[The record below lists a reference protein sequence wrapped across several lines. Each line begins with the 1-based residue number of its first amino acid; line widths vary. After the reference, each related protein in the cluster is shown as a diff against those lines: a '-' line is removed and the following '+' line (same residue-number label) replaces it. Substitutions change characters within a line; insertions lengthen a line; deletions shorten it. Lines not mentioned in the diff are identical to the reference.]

1 VENTFIILKPD
12 AVQRQLSGQ
21 LIARFE
27 QRGLKIVALKLMS
40 VSEDLAKEHYAV
52 HKERPFFN
60 SLISYII
67 SGPVVAMV
75 LQGPNAIKAVR
86 NTVGSTNPVEAAPGS
101 IRGDYGMEIGRNLVH
116 ASDGPETAKAEI
128 ALWCGEENL
137 LGYEREVDRWILE

>member
-101 IRGDYGMEIGRNLVH
+101 IRGD
-116 ASDGPETAKAEI
+116 
-128 ALWCGEENL
+128 
-137 LGYEREVDRWILE
+137 

>member
-1 VENTFIILKPD
+1 MENTFVILKPD

-40 VSEDLAKEHYAV
+40 VPEELAKEHYAV

-60 SLISYII
+60 SLISYIT
-67 SGPVVAMV
+67 SGPVVTMV

-86 NTVGSTNPVEAAPGS
+86 NTIGSTNPVDAAPGS

-128 ALWCGEENL
+128 ALWFGEENL
-137 LGYEREVDRWILE
+137 LSYEREVDRWILE

>member
-128 ALWCGEENL
+128 ALWFGEENL